1 MFIILECNIV
11 STGYLITPRHV
22 ENILKI
28 FLFRKDKKW
37 EVVGQSFNLSDT
49 DIADVM
55 KCSTKTA
62 RITKLNE
69 CWLKTE
75 ENPQWWKVGKSL
87 IKCCAEETTNI
98 QEMMKY
104 IEMWNYNG
112 TILSDNRYNNN
123 YFNFIYFTSELFT

>member
-1 MFIILECNIV
+1 
-11 STGYLITPRHV
+11 
-22 ENILKI
+22 
-28 FLFRKDKKW
+28 
-37 EVVGQSFNLSDT
+37 
-49 DIADVM
+49 M

-87 IKCCAEETTNI
+87 IKCCADETTNI

-112 TILSDNRYNNN
+112 AIVADFHYNITQVNNSFLSMYLHRCSFCDG
-123 YFNFIYFTSELFT
+123 ELLESSKTY